1 MLLSQLRLK
10 EGRAAKHSGGTVTI
24 HYELMLDAMLE
35 FLCGN
40 QIHKKKGRACQ
51 SGSARAKQKGA
62 DVPDDVQ
69 RRSVLHLGKH
79 HV

>member
-40 QIHKKKGRACQ
+40 QIHKKKDGHVRAGALEQNKKGPTCPTMC
-51 SGSARAKQKGA
+51 SAA
-62 DVPDDVQ
+62 
-69 RRSVLHLGKH
+69 LFFI
-79 HV
+79 